1 MKALLVAVNAKYIH
15 TSLSV
20 RTLKAYANSDNVE
33 MAEYTINERVE
44 DILRSIF
51 LKKADVVLFSC
62 YIWNVEVCLDV
73 ADMLKKVSPETKI
86 IFGGPEVS
94 FDDTE
99 YMQKYGFI
107 DAIMRGE
114 GEATFKEW
122 LEIGEMADGI
132 TYRENGEIIRN
143 KDRELI
149 HDITSIPFP
158 YTDEDIEKN
167 SGKLIYYESSRGC
180 PFRCSYCLSSTTH
193 SVRFRDMD
201 VVKEE

>member
-62 YIWNVEVCLDV
+62 YIWNIGVCLDV

-99 YMQKYGFI
+99 YMQKYDFI
-107 DAIMRGE
+107 DAIMSCE
-114 GEATFKEW
+114 GEATFK
-122 LEIGEMADGI
+122 
-132 TYRENGEIIRN
+132 
-143 KDRELI
+143 
-149 HDITSIPFP
+149 
-158 YTDEDIEKN
+158 
-167 SGKLIYYESSRGC
+167 
-180 PFRCSYCLSSTTH
+180 
-193 SVRFRDMD
+193 
-201 VVKEE
+201 

>member
-62 YIWNVEVCLDV
+62 YIWNIEVCLDV

-99 YMQKYGFI
+99 YMTRLCAAKGN
-107 DAIMRGE
+107 RLL
-114 GEATFKEW
+114 K
-122 LEIGEMADGI
+122 
-132 TYRENGEIIRN
+132 NGLKSVKWRT
-143 KDRELI
+143 ELPI
-149 HDITSIPFP
+149 
-158 YTDEDIEKN
+158 
-167 SGKLIYYESSRGC
+167 
-180 PFRCSYCLSSTTH
+180 
-193 SVRFRDMD
+193 
-201 VVKEE
+201 VKTAR

>member
-99 YMQKYGFI
+99 YMQKYDFI

-114 GEATFKEW
+114 GGSWRYYSAHRCLCRRYQRTE
-122 LEIGEMADGI
+122 D
-132 TYRENGEIIRN
+132 
-143 KDRELI
+143 
-149 HDITSIPFP
+149 HIPG
-158 YTDEDIEKN
+158 YT
-167 SGKLIYYESSRGC
+167 G
-180 PFRCSYCLSSTTH
+180 T
-193 SVRFRDMD
+193 
-201 VVKEE
+201 

>member
-1 MKALLVAVNAKYIH
+1 
-15 TSLSV
+15 
-20 RTLKAYANSDNVE
+20 
-33 MAEYTINERVE
+33 
-44 DILRSIF
+44 
-51 LKKADVVLFSC
+51 
-62 YIWNVEVCLDV
+62 
-73 ADMLKKVSPETKI
+73 
-86 IFGGPEVS
+86 
-94 FDDTE
+94 
-99 YMQKYGFI
+99 MQKYDFI

-180 PFRCSYCLSSTTH
+180 RLGAVIAFRQQRIVCVLGIWTS
-193 SVRFRDMD
+193 
-201 VVKEE
+201 

>member
-99 YMQKYGFI
+99 YMQKYDLLTRLCAAKGK
-107 DAIMRGE
+107 RLL
-114 GEATFKEW
+114 K
-122 LEIGEMADGI
+122 
-132 TYRENGEIIRN
+132 NGLKSVKWRT
-143 KDRELI
+143 ELPI
-149 HDITSIPFP
+149 
-158 YTDEDIEKN
+158 
-167 SGKLIYYESSRGC
+167 
-180 PFRCSYCLSSTTH
+180 
-193 SVRFRDMD
+193 
-201 VVKEE
+201 VKTAR

>member
-99 YMQKYGFI
+99 YMQKYDFI

-114 GEATFKEW
+114 GKRP
-122 LEIGEMADGI
+122 LK
-132 TYRENGEIIRN
+132 NGL
-143 KDRELI
+143 K
-149 HDITSIPFP
+149 
-158 YTDEDIEKN
+158 
-167 SGKLIYYESSRGC
+167 
-180 PFRCSYCLSSTTH
+180 
-193 SVRFRDMD
+193 SVKWQTGLPI
-201 VVKEE
+201 VKTAR

>member
-73 ADMLKKVSPETKI
+73 ADMLKRFRRKQRLFSAVRRSVLT
-86 IFGGPEVS
+86 
-94 FDDTE
+94 
-99 YMQKYGFI
+99 
-107 DAIMRGE
+107 
-114 GEATFKEW
+114 
-122 LEIGEMADGI
+122 
-132 TYRENGEIIRN
+132 IRN
-143 KDRELI
+143 ICKSTILLTRLCAARGKR
-149 HDITSIPFP
+149 PL
-158 YTDEDIEKN
+158 KN
-167 SGKLIYYESSRGC
+167 GLK
-180 PFRCSYCLSSTTH
+180 
-193 SVRFRDMD
+193 SVKWQTGLPI
-201 VVKEE
+201 VKTAR

>member
-86 IFGGPEVS
+86 IFGYPFTEVTLVYLFTVNS
-94 FDDTE
+94 FV
-99 YMQKYGFI
+99 
-107 DAIMRGE
+107 
-114 GEATFKEW
+114 EA
-122 LEIGEMADGI
+122 LQLRQ
-132 TYRENGEIIRN
+132 RE
-143 KDRELI
+143 
-149 HDITSIPFP
+149 
-158 YTDEDIEKN
+158 
-167 SGKLIYYESSRGC
+167 
-180 PFRCSYCLSSTTH
+180 
-193 SVRFRDMD
+193 
-201 VVKEE
+201 

>member
-99 YMQKYGFI
+99 YMKSTILLTRLCAAKGK
-107 DAIMRGE
+107 RLL
-114 GEATFKEW
+114 K
-122 LEIGEMADGI
+122 
-132 TYRENGEIIRN
+132 NGLKSVKWRT
-143 KDRELI
+143 ELPI
-149 HDITSIPFP
+149 
-158 YTDEDIEKN
+158 
-167 SGKLIYYESSRGC
+167 
-180 PFRCSYCLSSTTH
+180 
-193 SVRFRDMD
+193 
-201 VVKEE
+201 VKTAR

>member
-1 MKALLVAVNAKYIH
+1 M
-15 TSLSV
+15 
-20 RTLKAYANSDNVE
+20 
-33 MAEYTINERVE
+33 
-44 DILRSIF
+44 
-51 LKKADVVLFSC
+51 KKADVVLFSC

-99 YMQKYGFI
+99 YMQKYDFI

-167 SGKLIYYESSRGC
+167 SGKLYTTNQAAVVRLGAVIA
-180 PFRCSYCLSSTTH
+180 FRQQRIVCVLGIWTS
-193 SVRFRDMD
+193 
-201 VVKEE
+201 

>member
-99 YMQKYGFI
+99 YMQKYDFI

-132 TYRENGEIIRN
+132 TYRENG
-143 KDRELI
+143 
-149 HDITSIPFP
+149 
-158 YTDEDIEKN
+158 DETKT
-167 SGKLIYYESSRGC
+167 ESL
-180 PFRCSYCLSSTTH
+180 FTTLRQF
-193 SVRFRDMD
+193 RFRIRT
-201 VVKEE
+201 KILKKTAAS

>member
-33 MAEYTINERVE
+33 MAEYTINERVRGHTA
-44 DILRSIF
+44 LIF

-62 YIWNVEVCLDV
+62 YIWNIEVCLDV

-99 YMQKYGFI
+99 YMQKYDFI

-122 LEIGEMADGI
+122 LEIGEMADELPN
-132 TYRENGEIIRN
+132 RENGEN
-143 KDRELI
+143 NNETKNRELI

-193 SVRFRDMD
+193 SCAF
-201 VVKEE
+201 

>member
-62 YIWNVEVCLDV
+62 YIWNIGVCLDV

-99 YMQKYGFI
+99 YMQKYDFI

-122 LEIGEMADGI
+122 LEIGETADGI
-132 TYRENGEIIRN
+132 TYRENGEDNTKQRQ
-143 KDRELI
+143 RAYSR
-149 HDITSIPFP
+149 H
-158 YTDEDIEKN
+158 YVN
-167 SGKLIYYESSRGC
+167 SV
-180 PFRCSYCLSSTTH
+180 
-193 SVRFRDMD
+193 SVYGRRY
-201 VVKEE
+201 